1 MHGPVLQ
8 GGVVKNASA
17 CNVYYFGNISGSKER
32 KIEEK
37 SDNQIEAS
45 ENAEIA
51 RDPQTISEPEAQSYF
66 SNFREE
72 NSKNGFKA
80 TRYERQISQVTQNND
95 RHHFKT
101 FEEIYQGLRGDS
113 LY

>member
-1 MHGPVLQ
+1 M
-8 GGVVKNASA
+8 
-17 CNVYYFGNISGSKER
+17 GSRER

-45 ENAEIA
+45 ETAEIA

-72 NSKNGFKA
+72 NSKNGFKG
-80 TRYERQISQVTQNND
+80 TRYEREISQVTQNND

-113 LY
+113 LN